1 MEDFTNKKNTHIL
14 VIPYPAQGHIIP
26 LMDLTN
32 QLAIRGLAITIF
44 TTPKNLHILNP
55 LVSNHPNL
63 IQTLVLPFPS
73 DPAIPASVENMQELP
88 LTFLPHIYSALAKL
102 HDPLLSWF
110 QSQPDPPRAIISD
123 TFLSL
128 WTYPLARR
136 LSIRCSGFV
145 RCKLQL

>member
-26 LMDLTN
+26 MMDLTN

-44 TTPKNLHILNP
+44 TTPKNLHIFNP

-73 DPAIPASVENMQELP
+73 DPTIPAGVENMQELP
-88 LTFLPHIYSALAKL
+88 LNFLPHIYSALAKL
-102 HDPLLSWF
+102 HVSF
-110 QSQPDPPRAIISD
+110 H
-123 TFLSL
+123 
-128 WTYPLARR
+128 
-136 LSIRCSGFV
+136 GFSPT
-145 RCKLQL
+145 LIP